1 MIQQIKALC
10 RLALLFCTLG
20 AFAYGSDP
28 AVQQGAT
35 INLGP
40 MPHTPW
46 LSITSIS
53 GNGNSASDHGSFSGT
68 SLSGASIDITNHLNQ
83 AVYVSFSFGSSA
95 IPSQPYCSIESS
107 QSQNRFS
114 SCGYESVNSGSYT
127 LYVSKSDQDFKALD
141 TMTLSPSCRN
151 IELKGSLGNQYLKI
165 ATSAALNLSISGSGI
180 DCTA

>member
-10 RLALLFCTLG
+10 MLALLVCSSG
-20 AFAYGSDP
+20 ALAYGSDAGVP
-28 AVQQGAT
+28 QGAT

-40 MPHTPW
+40 MPNTPW

-68 SLSGASIDITNHLNQ
+68 SLSGASIDITNHLTQ
-83 AVYVSFSFGSSA
+83 AIYVSFALSYAQSPGG
-95 IPSQPYCSIESS
+95 YCLIN
-107 QSQNRFS
+107 QAGQKKIFS
-114 SCGYESVNSGSYT
+114 SCGYESVNSGRYT
-127 LYVSKSDQDFKALD
+127 LYLSKSDQDFKALD
-141 TMTLSPSCRN
+141 TMTLSPSCKS

-165 ATSAALNLSISGSGI
+165 ATSASLNLSISGSGI